1 MLIADRFPCSKEK
14 LLREYATYKFDHNV
28 DDIFQHC
35 KGDIVK
41 FWCTLKVEGYLELS
55 SVAFS
60 ILAMSPE
67 NATCERA
74 FSVIKY
80 IKNDQRSCLAQLHLD
95 NALRVAM

>member
-28 DDIFQHC
+28 NDIFQHC

-41 FWCTLKVEGYLELS
+41 FWCTLKVEGYPELS

-67 NATCERA
+67 NSTCERA
-74 FSVIKY
+74 FSVIKVGY
-80 IKNDQRSCLAQLHLD
+80 GFGLGFWTLD
-95 NALRVAM
+95 KHPMGNM